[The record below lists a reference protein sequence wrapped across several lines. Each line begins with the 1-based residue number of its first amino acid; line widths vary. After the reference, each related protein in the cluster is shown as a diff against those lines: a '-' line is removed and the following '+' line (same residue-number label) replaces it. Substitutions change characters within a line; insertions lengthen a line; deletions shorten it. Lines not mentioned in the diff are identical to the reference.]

1 MLNER
6 NPAQLHRINQEI
18 EALGRAIEEIITWI
32 DQCDS
37 DEVSERIN
45 DHLAVVSGDA
55 DFIAELISE
64 LETER
69 EPEVVMA
76 LEA

>member
-6 NPAQLHRINQEI
+6 NPARLHRINQEI
-18 EALGRAIEEIITWI
+18 EALGRAIEEITAWI
-32 DQCDS
+32 DQCDA
-37 DEVSERIN
+37 DEVSEHI
-45 DHLAVVSGDA
+45 DDLLAVVSGGA
-55 DFIAELISE
+55 DFIADMISE